1 MDKFPRLLQKGFIKI
16 IIANFPDLQVSRMDY
31 NCIRIILSLVCS
43 ALDPA
48 GPIFVLPGV
57 PRLEI
62 GDADIVDV
70 IHTDPNLLGYPDD
83 AGLIDYY
90 PNSHFLK
97 FVQPGCPSVAE
108 PNIGKLSLKI
118 PHQNGT
124 NKSST

>member
-1 MDKFPRLLQKGFIKI
+1 M
-16 IIANFPDLQVSRMDY
+16 VS
-31 NCIRIILSLVCS
+31 S

-108 PNIGKLSLKI
+108 PNIGKD
-118 PHQNGT
+118 QNSSYF
-124 NKSST
+124 KSMQKGPPLLNSPMHSQ